1 MVRQP
6 SLDLPNYPHTWH
18 RYCSDMSEMQNA
30 ARHSSELLF
39 RTLIAPVSRVILSA
53 VRAGIIDPSDG
64 ELVVSLL
71 EEPSAVTGTPHEVIR
86 YPATMTYNARHFSLH
101 EKAKLKLK

>member
-18 RYCSDMSEMQNA
+18 RYCSDMSEMQNE
-30 ARHSSELLF
+30 HSSELLF

-101 EKAKLKLK
+101 ERAKLKLK

>member
-1 MVRQP
+1 
-6 SLDLPNYPHTWH
+6 
-18 RYCSDMSEMQNA
+18 MSEMQNA